1 MAENAVKGVALITGG
16 SRGIG
21 KGIAL
26 KLANNGFHIAIN
38 LLNDQESADAAA
50 QEISKFGRKVIT
62 VQADVTKS
70 DQVNAMIP
78 TVVDQLG
85 GIDILVNNVGPFI
98 IKSINQSDERDWLD
112 MIHGNLTSAYHCTKA
127 ALTYIRRAKGSIVF
141 IGGPNAE
148 QLRAAPNTGAY
159 TIAKNGVV
167 TLAKTLAR
175 EEAKHG
181 VRVNVVNP
189 GFIKT
194 SELEKKQEQD
204 MISQVPLGR
213 MGTPDDIAEA
223 VSFLITDKAAYITGA
238 VLNVSGGLWV

>member
-1 MAENAVKGVALITGG
+1 MSKKTAKGVALITGG

-26 KLANNGFHIAIN
+26 QLAKDGYQIAIN
-38 LLNDQESADAAA
+38 FLNDQDSADATA
-50 QEISKFGRKVIT
+50 QEISKFGRRAIT
-62 VQADVTKS
+62 IQADVTKA

-78 TVVDQLG
+78 TVVDQMG

-98 IKSINQSDERDWLD
+98 IKSIYQSDERNWLD

-127 ALTYIRRAKGSIVF
+127 ALTYIRQAKGSIIF

-167 TLAKTLAR
+167 ALAKTLAR

-194 SELEKKQEQD
+194 SELEKEQEQD

-213 MGTPDDIAEA
+213 MGTPGDIAEA
-223 VSFLITDKAAYITGA
+223 VSFLISDKAAYITGA

>member
-1 MAENAVKGVALITGG
+1 MAENAAKGVALITGG
-16 SRGIG
+16 SRAIG
-21 KGIAL
+21 KGSAL
-26 KLANNGFHIAIN
+26 KLAEDGYHIAIDF
-38 LLNDQESADAAA
+38 LNDQDSAVATA
-50 QEISKFGRKVIT
+50 QAVSKFGRRAIT
-62 VQADVTKS
+62 VQTDVTKA

-78 TVVDQLG
+78 TVVEQLG

-98 IKSINQSDERDWLD
+98 IKSIYQSDERDWLD

-127 ALTYIRRAKGSIVF
+127 ALAYIRRAKGSIVF

-159 TIAKNGVV
+159 TIAKSGVV

-194 SELEKKQEQD
+194 SELEKEQKQD

-213 MGTPDDIAEA
+213 IGTPEDIAEA
-223 VSFLITDKAAYITGA
+223 VSFLVSDKAAYITGA